1 VRGEVVIEL
10 TTERTE
16 RAAVG
21 STLHADGHGAVTIIA
36 SRPHQGRWIVSL
48 EGVHDRSAAE
58 ALHGARLLAE
68 PIVVPGELF
77 AHDIIGAPVV
87 DTTGAACG
95 TVEAVQANPAADLL
109 VLDNGALV
117 PATFLVERRADGVVV
132 IDPPEGLLDLNS
144 RQ

>member
-1 VRGEVVIEL
+1 MRGDVVIEL

-21 STLHADGHGAVTIIA
+21 STLHAEGHGPVTITA
-36 SRPHQGRWIVSL
+36 SRPHQGRWIVTL
-48 EGVHDRSAAE
+48 EGINERAADE

-68 PIVVPGELF
+68 PIAEPDELF
-77 AHDIIGAPVV
+77 AHDLIGLPVV
-87 DTTGAACG
+87 DTAGAACG

-109 VLDNGALV
+109 VLDTGALV

-132 IDPPEGLLDLNS
+132 IDPPAGLLDLNS
-144 RQ
+144 RE

>member
-1 VRGEVVIEL
+1 VRGEVVVEL

-21 STLHADGHGAVTIIA
+21 STLHAEGHGPVTITA
-36 SRPHQGRWIVSL
+36 SRPHLGRWIVAL
-48 EGVHDRSAAE
+48 EGVADRAAAE

-68 PIVVPGELF
+68 PITDPGELF
-77 AHDIIGAPVV
+77 AHDLIGSPVV
-87 DTTGAACG
+87 DTAGGACG

-109 VLDNGALV
+109 VLDTGALV

-132 IDPPEGLLDLNS
+132 IDPPPGLLDLNP